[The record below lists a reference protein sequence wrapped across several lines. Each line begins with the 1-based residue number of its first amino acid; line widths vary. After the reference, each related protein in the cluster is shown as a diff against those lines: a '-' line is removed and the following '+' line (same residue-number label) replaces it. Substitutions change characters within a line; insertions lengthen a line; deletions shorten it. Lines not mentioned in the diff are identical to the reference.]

1 MSEEAE
7 VGSKHPRSDEG
18 AFKGWVKEYVA
29 VDDNI
34 LLVNDKAKTWK
45 DKRKDL
51 DARIKEYMESNNIL
65 GCNLADGALVLKATK
80 KRPAL
85 NRKYLEDKLGLVV
98 TNDVAKQSILDSIFD
113 EGEVTTKY
121 NLKRIKEE
129 KRGTT
134 ASIDIES

>member
-1 MSEEAE
+1 
-7 VGSKHPRSDEG
+7 
-18 AFKGWVKEYVA
+18 
-29 VDDNI
+29 
-34 LLVNDKAKTWK
+34 
-45 DKRKDL
+45 
-51 DARIKEYMESNNIL
+51 METNNIL

-85 NRKYLEDKLGLVV
+85 NRKYLEDKIGLVV
-98 TNDVAKQSILDSIFD
+98 TNDVVKQSILDSIFD
-113 EGEVTTKY
+113 EGEVSTKY

>member
-85 NRKYLEDKLGLVV
+85 NRKYLEDKIGLVV